1 MVAVVCG
8 FVVVFEA
15 GFLGWPQT
23 LIFKTFCVYVC
34 GGLEDSFVD
43 VSLSAVTF

>member
-1 MVAVVCG
+1 MMAVVCG

-23 LIFKTFCVYVC
+23 LIFKTFVYMCVEVWRTA
-34 GGLEDSFVD
+34 L
-43 VSLSAVTF
+43 